1 MAGPQLE
8 MIRDSLDDLP
18 PIPEVEG
25 YTLRTMRMF
34 GASSVADEEG
44 WCACFAQWT
53 AGPHETYTEAG
64 WTPEKLRGWFAME
77 GGSGIEHPANLFLV
91 ECDADQS
98 IVATACCWTTPNHE
112 PGMGELGWVASVDGH
127 RGKGLGN
134 LVTIAVLHRLKL
146 LGKKT
151 ARLNTDDWRVPVSVT
166 PTTTTPHHHPPP
178 HTHLPHPPPL
188 SGLTHAAWCRYR
200 PSKPTSRW
208 GSAHPTSTRA
218 TRRAGRPW
226 RSSSNRARSRPT
238 SPPAGPSSRSSS
250 EQDQMWSRT
259 RLS

>member
-166 PTTTTPHHHPPP
+166 T
-178 HTHLPHPPPL
+178 LPSLPPL
-188 SGLTHAAWCRYR
+188 SGLAHAAWWLLQAIKAYLKMGFR
-200 PSKPTSRW
+200 PSHVDESHPARWEALEKLFESGEVAPNVAPGWSEKPK
-208 GSAHPTSTRA
+208 
-218 TRRAGRPW
+218 
-226 RSSSNRARSRPT
+226 
-238 SPPAGPSSRSSS
+238 
-250 EQDQMWSRT
+250 
-259 RLS
+259 L